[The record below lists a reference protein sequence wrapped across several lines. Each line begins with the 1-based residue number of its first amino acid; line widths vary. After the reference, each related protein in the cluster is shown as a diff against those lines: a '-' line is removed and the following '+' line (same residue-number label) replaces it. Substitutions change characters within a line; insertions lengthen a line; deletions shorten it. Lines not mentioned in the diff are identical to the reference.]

1 MAITIALAGNPNCG
15 KTTLFN
21 ALTGANQYVGNW
33 PGVTVEKK
41 EGKLKG
47 HKDVAIMDLPG
58 IYSLSPYTLEE
69 VVARNYLIGEHP
81 DAIINIIDGTN
92 LERNL
97 YLSTQ
102 IIELGIPVVMAV
114 NMMDVVRKSG
124 DKIDIKALSN
134 ALGCEVVEIS
144 ALKGEGIKEAAD
156 KAVAAAKAKKAVA
169 RVHKFDD
176 AVEAAI
182 DAVEAKL
189 DDSVAEAQKRF
200 FAIKVLE
207 KDSKIGDQLKV
218 IPDVSAEIKTLED
231 KFDDDTESIVTS
243 ERYAYISSII
253 GKCLK
258 KAKSGKKLSVSD
270 KIDKIVTN
278 RILALPIFAI
288 VMFLVYYIAMQTVG
302 AAATDWTNDN
312 LFGDGFHL
320 FGMEK
325 NDDGVAY
332 SDDADAYAEAMQIID
347 GFISYG
353 EENGVEVGDIAD
365 AMDAESDEFDPA
377 NAAKAADELLTVF
390 DANTTATYLVEDE
403 ETLAT
408 DETESTYADL
418 QSAVDTYKSYGCEEP
433 DPADYGVFIPSIPDL
448 VSSGLEK
455 ANCADWLQGLIV
467 DGIIAGVGAVL
478 GFVPQMLVLFILLAI
493 LEYCGY
499 LARVAF
505 IMDRIFRKFGLS
517 GKSFI
522 PMLVGMG
529 CGVPGIMA
537 SRTIENEKDR
547 RMTIMTTTFIP
558 CGAKVPFIAMIAGAI
573 FNGSAIIS
581 TGAYFIGVITI
592 ICSGIILK
600 KTKMFAG
607 DTSPF
612 VMELPAYHWP
622 KVGAVLRS
630 MWERGWSFIKKAGTI
645 ILMSTIVLWFL
656 MNFGWV
662 DGSFGMLEAE
672 QLNDSILASIG
683 SIIAPLF
690 APLGWGDWKMAVAA
704 VTGLIAK
711 ENVVGTFGILFGFG
725 EVAEDGAEVWGQLAG
740 SLSTVAAYSFL
751 VFNLLCAPCFAAMG
765 AIKREMNNTKWFFTA
780 IGYQTLLAYV
790 VSLCIYQIGN
800 LFIGGGFGIG
810 TVVAVLLIIGF
821 VYLLVRPYKESA
833 TLNVSTKK
841 MFSK

>member
-312 LFGDGFHL
+312 LFGDGF
-320 FGMEK
+320 FIGS
-325 NDDGVAY
+325 DGGY
-332 SDDADAYAEAMQIID
+332 GDADEAYAGALEVVN
-347 GFISYG
+347 GFISYEADQG
-353 EENGVEVGDIAD
+353 MDTSAVEAAIDSEAD
-365 AMDAESDEFDPA
+365 DYDPA
-377 NAAKAADELLTVF
+377 AAAAAVNAFVAQVDPSTE
-390 DANTTATYLVEDE
+390 ATYLVEDE

-408 DETESTYADL
+408 EETTASYADL
-418 QSAVDTYKSYGCEEP
+418 TDAVAALSEAGYEAP
-433 DPADYGVFIPSIPDL
+433 DPA
-448 VSSGLEK
+448 
-455 ANCADWLQGLIV
+455 A
-467 DGIIAGVGAVL
+467 
-478 GFVPQMLVLFILLAI
+478 
-493 LEYCGY
+493 
-499 LARVAF
+499 
-505 IMDRIFRKFGLS
+505 
-517 GKSFI
+517 
-522 PMLVGMG
+522 
-529 CGVPGIMA
+529 
-537 SRTIENEKDR
+537 
-547 RMTIMTTTFIP
+547 
-558 CGAKVPFIAMIAGAI
+558 
-573 FNGSAIIS
+573 
-581 TGAYFIGVITI
+581 
-592 ICSGIILK
+592 
-600 KTKMFAG
+600 
-607 DTSPF
+607 
-612 VMELPAYHWP
+612 
-622 KVGAVLRS
+622 
-630 MWERGWSFIKKAGTI
+630 
-645 ILMSTIVLWFL
+645 
-656 MNFGWV
+656 
-662 DGSFGMLEAE
+662 
-672 QLNDSILASIG
+672 
-683 SIIAPLF
+683 
-690 APLGWGDWKMAVAA
+690 
-704 VTGLIAK
+704 
-711 ENVVGTFGILFGFG
+711 
-725 EVAEDGAEVWGQLAG
+725 
-740 SLSTVAAYSFL
+740 
-751 VFNLLCAPCFAAMG
+751 
-765 AIKREMNNTKWFFTA
+765 
-780 IGYQTLLAYV
+780 
-790 VSLCIYQIGN
+790 
-800 LFIGGGFGIG
+800 
-810 TVVAVLLIIGF
+810 
-821 VYLLVRPYKESA
+821 
-833 TLNVSTKK
+833 
-841 MFSK
+841 